1 MRNDEGAFNS
11 GQSAGSA
18 TNCSMACSPR
28 RYGPWAAHP
37 ATARTKTMRP
47 SARLI
52 GMTTIDDSSSAASSF
67 FALDRAHMAMYPM
80 PQEVTSS
87 LSGPPGPHHQYS
99 ACVTGRPPPELGEE
113 TVMAHLTRRS
123 VLRGSMALGATHLL
137 AAPHIARAA
146 ATTASMWF
154 SQGFVQDEDVSLRK
168 AVADYEKQ
176 SGNKIELS
184 ITPFAPERQK
194 IVAALTSGVVPDLI
208 GFSNPNEIL
217 QIYAWQ
223 DRWVEVAD
231 VVETQRAQFSDTALV
246 ASQAYNSVT
255 KKRATYGVPI
265 RAAIVPCHIWKSLV
279 EKAGMKLEDIPK
291 TWDAYFDFFKK
302 VQDNLRKQ
310 GERKV
315 YGIGFQVTANGVDPY
330 NLFMAFLVA
339 YGGQDV
345 VTRDGKLHLDDP
357 KVRQAAIK
365 AAAYLGGAYR
375 DGYVPPSAINWNDAD
390 DNNAFHAKLMVMDVD
405 GTLSTEVAIKE
416 KHSEWYFN
424 EIVTHGTPGYP
435 NDNAGKPVPAIVN
448 ITNGLIPKGAKNVTV
463 AKEFLKY
470 FIQPK
475 VLGEFVELGLGRW
488 LPVMPSLAKSP
499 FWQNPKD
506 PHLKGY
512 VQQGLLGPTRP
523 DYYVF
528 NLAMAEVRSQH
539 VWSMAMIDVAKE
551 GVKAEAAIEKAF
563 KRIGEIFAKYPMA

>member
-1 MRNDEGAFNS
+1 
-11 GQSAGSA
+11 
-18 TNCSMACSPR
+18 
-28 RYGPWAAHP
+28 
-37 ATARTKTMRP
+37 
-47 SARLI
+47 
-52 GMTTIDDSSSAASSF
+52 
-67 FALDRAHMAMYPM
+67 
-80 PQEVTSS
+80 
-87 LSGPPGPHHQYS
+87 
-99 ACVTGRPPPELGEE
+99 
-113 TVMAHLTRRS
+113 MAHLTRRS
-123 VLRGSMALGATHLL
+123 MLRGSLAL
-137 AAPHIARAA
+137 AAGNTIGFPHVAKAA
-146 ATTASMWF
+146 PTTATMWF
-154 SQGFVQDEDVSLRK
+154 AQGFVKDEDVALRK

-184 ITPFAPERQK
+184 IIPFAPERQK
-194 IVAALTSGVVPDLI
+194 IISALTSGVVPDL
-208 GFSNPNEIL
+208 FDSNPGEIL
-217 QIYAWQ
+217 QLYGWQ
-223 DRWVEVAD
+223 DRWVDVSD
-231 VVETQRAQFSDTALV
+231 VVETQKGQFSETALL
-246 ASQAYNSVT
+246 AAQAYNNVT
-255 KKRATYGVPI
+255 KKRGTYGVPL

-279 EKAGMKLEDIPK
+279 DKAGMKLTDIPK
-291 TWDAYFDFFKK
+291 TWNAYFDFFKK

-315 YGIGFQVTANGVDPY
+315 YGLGFQVTANGVDPY

-339 YGGQDV
+339 YGGGNV
-345 VTRDGKLHLDDP
+345 VSNDGKLHLDDP
-357 KVRQAAIK
+357 KVKEAAIK
-365 AAAYLGGAYR
+365 ATEYLGGAYR

-416 KHSEWYFN
+416 KHPEWYFD

-435 NDNAGKPVPAIVN
+435 TDNAGKPIPAIVGY
-448 ITNGLIPKGAKNVTV
+448 TNGLIPKGAKNVTV

-475 VLGEFVELGLGRW
+475 VVGEFVELGLGRW

-512 VQQGLLGPTRP
+512 VQQGLLGPTRA

-551 GVKAEAAIEKAF
+551 GVKAEVAVQKAF
-563 KRIGEIFAKYPMA
+563 KRVEEIFAKYPMA

>member
-1 MRNDEGAFNS
+1 
-11 GQSAGSA
+11 
-18 TNCSMACSPR
+18 
-28 RYGPWAAHP
+28 
-37 ATARTKTMRP
+37 
-47 SARLI
+47 
-52 GMTTIDDSSSAASSF
+52 
-67 FALDRAHMAMYPM
+67 
-80 PQEVTSS
+80 
-87 LSGPPGPHHQYS
+87 
-99 ACVTGRPPPELGEE
+99 
-113 TVMAHLTRRS
+113 MAHLTRRS
-123 VLRGSMALGATHLL
+123 MLRGSLALGTTSLL
-137 AAPHIARAA
+137 APPRVARAA

-168 AVADYEKQ
+168 AVTEYQKQ
-176 SGNKIELS
+176 SGNTIELS

-217 QIYAWQ
+217 QIYGWQ
-223 DRWVEVAD
+223 DRWVEVTD
-231 VVETQRAQFSDTALV
+231 VVETQKAQFSETALLG
-246 ASQAYNSVT
+246 SQAYNNVL
-255 KKRATYGVPI
+255 KKRLTYGVPL

-279 EKAGMKLEDIPK
+279 EKAGLKIEDIPK

-315 YGIGFQVTANGVDPY
+315 YGLGFQVTANGVDPY

-339 YGGQDV
+339 YGGKDI
-345 VTRDGKLHLDDP
+345 VTKDGKLHLDDP
-357 KVRQAAIK
+357 KIKQAAIK
-365 AAAYLGGAYR
+365 AAAYLGGAYK

-416 KHSEWYFN
+416 KRPEWYFN

-475 VLGEFVELGLGRW
+475 VLGEFIELGLGRW
-488 LPVMPSLAKSP
+488 LPVMPALAKSP

-512 VQQGLLGPTRP
+512 VQQGLLGPTVP

-528 NLAMAEVRSQH
+528 NLAIAEVRNQH
-539 VWSMAMIDVAKE
+539 IFSTAMIDVAKD
-551 GVKAEAAIEKAF
+551 GVKPEAAIEKAF
-563 KRIGEIFAKYPMA
+563 KRIEDIFAKYPMA

>member
-1 MRNDEGAFNS
+1 
-11 GQSAGSA
+11 
-18 TNCSMACSPR
+18 
-28 RYGPWAAHP
+28 
-37 ATARTKTMRP
+37 
-47 SARLI
+47 
-52 GMTTIDDSSSAASSF
+52 
-67 FALDRAHMAMYPM
+67 
-80 PQEVTSS
+80 
-87 LSGPPGPHHQYS
+87 
-99 ACVTGRPPPELGEE
+99 
-113 TVMAHLTRRS
+113 
-123 VLRGSMALGATHLL
+123 
-137 AAPHIARAA
+137 
-146 ATTASMWF
+146 MWF
-154 SQGFVQDEDVSLRK
+154 SQGFVQDEDTALRK
-168 AVADYEKQ
+168 AVAEYEKQ
-176 SGNKIELS
+176 SGNKVELS

-208 GFSNPNEIL
+208 GFSNPIEIL

-223 DRWVEVAD
+223 DRWVEVTD
-231 VVETQRAQFSDTALV
+231 VVETQKAQLSETALLS
-246 ASQAYNSVT
+246 AQAYNSVI
-255 KKRATYGVPI
+255 KKRLTYGVPI

-279 EKAGMKLEDIPK
+279 EKAGMKIEDVPK

-339 YGGQDV
+339 YGGRDI
-345 VTRDGKLHLDDP
+345 VTKDGKLHLDDP
-357 KVRQAAIK
+357 KVKEAAIK
-365 AAAYLGGAYR
+365 ATAYLGGAYR

-416 KHSEWYFN
+416 KHPEWYFN

-435 NDNAGKPVPAIVN
+435 NDNNGKPVPAIVGF
-448 ITNGLIPKGAKNVTV
+448 TTGLIPKGAKNVTV

-475 VLGEFVELGLGRW
+475 VLGEFIELGLGRW
-488 LPVMPSLAKSP
+488 LPVMPALAKSP

-512 VQQGLLGPTRP
+512 VQQGLLDPTLP
-523 DYYVF
+523 DPLVY
-528 NLAMAEVRSQH
+528 NLAMAEVRNQH
-539 VWSMAMIDVAKE
+539 VWSTAMIDVAKDGSKPE
-551 GVKAEAAIEKAF
+551 PAVDKAF
-563 KRIGEIFAKYPMA
+563 KRIEEIFAKYKTA

>member
-1 MRNDEGAFNS
+1 
-11 GQSAGSA
+11 
-18 TNCSMACSPR
+18 
-28 RYGPWAAHP
+28 
-37 ATARTKTMRP
+37 
-47 SARLI
+47 
-52 GMTTIDDSSSAASSF
+52 
-67 FALDRAHMAMYPM
+67 
-80 PQEVTSS
+80 
-87 LSGPPGPHHQYS
+87 
-99 ACVTGRPPPELGEE
+99 
-113 TVMAHLTRRS
+113 MAHLTRRS
-123 VLRGSMALGATHLL
+123 VLRGSMALGATHLF

-416 KHSEWYFN
+416 KHPEWYFN

-475 VLGEFVELGLGRW
+475 VLGEFIELGLGRW
-488 LPVMPSLAKSP
+488 LPVMPALAKSP

-512 VQQGLLGPTRP
+512 VTQGLLGPTIP

-528 NLAMAEVRSQH
+528 NLAMADVRNQH
-539 VWSMAMIDVAKE
+539 VWSMPMIEVARDGAKP
-551 GVKAEAAIEKAF
+551 EAAVDKAF
-563 KRIGEIFAKYPMA
+563 KRIEEIFAKYTVA

>member
-1 MRNDEGAFNS
+1 LAD
-11 GQSAGSA
+11 
-18 TNCSMACSPR
+18 
-28 RYGPWAAHP
+28 
-37 ATARTKTMRP
+37 
-47 SARLI
+47 
-52 GMTTIDDSSSAASSF
+52 
-67 FALDRAHMAMYPM
+67 
-80 PQEVTSS
+80 
-87 LSGPPGPHHQYS
+87 
-99 ACVTGRPPPELGEE
+99 LGEE
-113 TVMAHLTRRS
+113 AAMTHLSRRS
-123 VLRGSMALGATHLL
+123 ILRGSLAL
-137 AAPHIARAA
+137 AAAKTVSAPHVAKAA
-146 ATTASMWF
+146 PTTASVWF
-154 SQGFVQDEDVSLRK
+154 PQGFVQDEDIALRK

-194 IVAALTSGVVPDLI
+194 IVAALTSGVVPDVM
-208 GFSNPNEIL
+208 GSNPNEIL
-217 QIYAWQ
+217 QIYAYQ
-223 DRWVEVAD
+223 DRWVDVGD
-231 VVETQRAQFSDTALV
+231 VVETQRANFSETALV
-246 ASQAYNSVT
+246 ASQAYNGVT
-255 KKRATYGVPI
+255 KKRATYGVPL

-279 EKAGMKLEDIPK
+279 EKAGMKLEDLPK

-315 YGIGFQVTANGVDPY
+315 YGLGFQVTANGVDPY
-330 NLFMAFLVA
+330 QLFMAFLLA
-339 YGGQDV
+339 YGGKDI
-345 VTRDGKLHLDDP
+345 VTKDGKLHLDDP
-357 KVRQAAIK
+357 KVKAAAIK
-365 AAAYLGGAYR
+365 AVAYLGGAYR

-390 DNNAFHAKLMVMDVD
+390 DNNAFHARLMVMDVD

-416 KHSEWYFN
+416 KHPEWYYN

-475 VLGEFVELGLGRW
+475 VIGEFIELGLGRW
-488 LPVMPSLAKSP
+488 LPVMPALAKSP

-512 VQQGLLGPTRP
+512 VQQGLLGPTVP

-528 NLAMAEVRSQH
+528 NVAIAEVRNQH
-539 VWSMAMIDVAKE
+539 IFSTAMIEVAKD
-551 GVKAEAAIEKAF
+551 GAKPEAAIDKAF
-563 KRIGEIFAKYPMA
+563 KRTQEIFAKYPMA

>member
-1 MRNDEGAFNS
+1 VGTRRGTAKTRETQEGA
-11 GQSAGSA
+11 
-18 TNCSMACSPR
+18 
-28 RYGPWAAHP
+28 
-37 ATARTKTMRP
+37 
-47 SARLI
+47 
-52 GMTTIDDSSSAASSF
+52 
-67 FALDRAHMAMYPM
+67 
-80 PQEVTSS
+80 
-87 LSGPPGPHHQYS
+87 
-99 ACVTGRPPPELGEE
+99 
-113 TVMAHLTRRS
+113 VMAHVTRRS
-123 VLRGSMALGATHLL
+123 MLRGSMAL
-137 AAPHIARAA
+137 AAAKTLGFPHVARAA

-154 SQGFVQDEDVSLRK
+154 SQGFVQDEDTSLRK
-168 AVADYEKQ
+168 AVSEYEKQ
-176 SGNKIELS
+176 SGNTIELS

-208 GFSNPNEIL
+208 GFSNPIEIL

-223 DRWVEVAD
+223 DRWVEVSD
-231 VVETQRAQFSDTALV
+231 VVETQKSQFSETALLS
-246 ASQAYNSVT
+246 AQAYNSVI
-255 KKRATYGVPI
+255 KKRLTYGVPL

-339 YGGQDV
+339 YGGKDI
-345 VTRDGKLHLDDP
+345 VTKDGKLHLDDP
-357 KVRQAAIK
+357 KVKQAAIK
-365 AAAYLGGAYR
+365 AAAYLGGAYK

-416 KHSEWYFN
+416 KHPEWYFN

-435 NDNAGKPVPAIVN
+435 NDNNGTPVPAIVGY
-448 ITNGLIPKGAKNVTV
+448 TTGLIPKGAKNVTV

-475 VLGEFVELGLGRW
+475 VLGEFIELGLGRW
-488 LPVMPSLAKSP
+488 LPVMPALAKSP

-512 VQQGLLGPTRP
+512 VQQGLLGPTIP
-523 DYYVF
+523 DPLVY
-528 NLAMAEVRSQH
+528 NLAMAEVRNQH
-539 VWSMAMIDVAKE
+539 VWSNAMIEVAKD
-551 GVKAEAAIEKAF
+551 GAKPDAAVDRAF
-563 KRIGEIFAKYPMA
+563 KRIEEIFAKYKMA